1 MKYYNLIDKK
11 ILKENKIDFIGLG
24 IVSVVL
30 FIIGFIALLT
40 IENGIYVLGVF
51 CIMDIV
57 ILLPYYFAYRKYLVK
72 VKLNDSIID
81 VYINGKYKRQFD
93 LKSFNII
100 KKEVAI
106 TFKSRYRNQ
115 IISSCLIVYRDIE
128 LYDLME
134 YPSYW
139 NEDNI
144 LIIQNK
150 ELIDEILNVNKIIL

>member
-24 IVSVVL
+24 IVSAIL

-57 ILLPYYFAYRKYLVK
+57 ILLSYYFAYRKYLVK

-93 LKSFNII
+93 LKSFNVI

-106 TFKSRYRNQ
+106 TLESRYRNQ

-144 LIIQNK
+144 LIIQNE
-150 ELIDEILNVNKIIL
+150 ELIDEILKLYE

>member
-30 FIIGFIALLT
+30 FMIGFIALLT

-93 LKSFNII
+93 LKSFNVI

-106 TFKSRYRNQ
+106 TLKSRYRNQ

-150 ELIDEILNVNKIIL
+150 ELIDEILKLNKIIL

>member
-93 LKSFNII
+93 LKSFNVI

-150 ELIDEILNVNKIIL
+150 ELIDEILKVNKIIL